1 MEGQRILIVK
11 PSAFGDIVH
20 SLPFLHVL
28 RRGFPDAHIAWVV
41 GRPYLDLLEG
51 HPEIDEIV
59 VFERER
65 WGRWRR
71 LPLTCVEL
79 FGFVRRLRRKRFDLV
94 VDLQGLIR
102 SGLLSWATGA
112 PKRVGFADAREF
124 SRHFYN
130 VRVRVGDENMHAV
143 ERYLLVA
150 RELALEI
157 RSRAEFN
164 VHIPPEAHR
173 FAEEFLGAANA
184 QPRPVVVLL
193 PSSRWATKRWPADC
207 FAALADR
214 VTAELDGAALFLG
227 GAGDAA
233 LVERIRGMMKGRS
246 LSLAGGTSIK
256 QSAALLSRAAAV
268 VANDSGPMHLAAALG
283 APVVALYGP
292 TSPARTGPYGG
303 NVRVLKSARECAP
316 CFAPECDDP
325 QCMRDISVEQVF
337 DAVESFVTAGPKA

>member
-1 MEGQRILIVK
+1 
-11 PSAFGDIVH
+11 
-20 SLPFLHVL
+20 
-28 RRGFPDAHIAWVV
+28 
-41 GRPYLDLLEG
+41 
-51 HPEIDEIV
+51 
-59 VFERER
+59 
-65 WGRWRR
+65 
-71 LPLTCVEL
+71 
-79 FGFVRRLRRKRFDLV
+79 
-94 VDLQGLIR
+94 
-102 SGLLSWATGA
+102 
-112 PKRVGFADAREF
+112 
-124 SRHFYN
+124 
-130 VRVRVGDENMHAV
+130 MHAV

-173 FAEEFLGAANA
+173 FAEEFLAAANA
-184 QPRPVVVLL
+184 QRRPVVVLL

-227 GAGDAA
+227 GAGDAP
-233 LVERIRGMMKGRS
+233 LVERIRGMMMMKGKS

-303 NVRVLKSARECAP
+303 NVRVFKSTRECAP
-316 CFAPECDDP
+316 CFDPECDDP
-325 QCMRDISVEQVF
+325 KCMRDISVDEVF
-337 DAVESFVTAGPKA
+337 DAVRGFLERPR